1 MQEYFAAQFIFKDIK
16 ENQDKI
22 LSAIYES
29 SNMEKY
35 YNMLDIYYDIDIF
48 SFRKNILLPLLKDY
62 NLYFG
67 KKESSDDINVQKGL
81 LFNRDTYIIVLDKDE
96 GFSKTIE
103 LVRSEFEVIAPRRA
117 VTIQHKECYIYCIE
131 SGCTGAQKEYY
142 LIYYLIKKR
151 FYKELF
157 TIKKFR

>member
-1 MQEYFAAQFIFKDIK
+1 MRSGSYTSATKKELKIQLFFYLFSPIFACV
-16 ENQDKI
+16 
-22 LSAIYES
+22 
-29 SNMEKY
+29 
-35 YNMLDIYYDIDIF
+35 YDIDIF

-131 SGCTGAQKEYY
+131 SGCTGCLLYTSPSP
-142 LIYYLIKKR
+142 R
-151 FYKELF
+151 DS
-157 TIKKFR
+157 